1 MTFFNVSNT
10 LLSIFCRI
18 FRRRYTEIF
27 LKCSGEMTVIGKSHH
42 IRNLR
47 NVDFTLSYQ
56 SGSLI
61 ETDVSQELAGRHTGH
76 LLQLTMQL
84 GAAYAHLI
92 THFLYIEVRIAQ
104 VLVHYLHDT
113 LHQLLVVAFHLYL
126 LHLVV
131 LLQGTTE
138 LTLQATYIVD
148 EIVYREMK
156 FLQAERLCQISIS
169 S

>member
-1 MTFFNVSNT
+1 
-10 LLSIFCRI
+10 
-18 FRRRYTEIF
+18 
-27 LKCSGEMTVIGKSHH
+27 MTVIGKSHH

-47 NVDFTLSYQ
+47 NVDFMLSYQ

-61 ETDVSQELAGRHTGH
+61 ETDVSQELTSRNTGH

-84 GAAYAHLI
+84 STAYAHLI
-92 THFLYIEVRIAQ
+92 THLLYIEVRIAQ

-113 LHQLLVVAFHLYL
+113 LHQLLIVAFHLYL

-156 FLQAERLCQISIS
+156 FLQTEWFCQISMAS
-169 S
+169 LA

>member
-1 MTFFNVSNT
+1 
-10 LLSIFCRI
+10 
-18 FRRRYTEIF
+18 
-27 LKCSGEMTVIGKSHH
+27 MTVIGKSHH

-61 ETDVSQELAGRHTGH
+61 ETDVSQELASRNTGH

-84 GAAYAHLI
+84 STAYAHLI
-92 THFLYIEVRIAQ
+92 THLLYIEVRIAQ

-113 LHQLLVVAFHLYL
+113 LHQLLIVAFHLYL
-126 LHLVV
+126 LHLVI
-131 LLQGTTE
+131 LLQSSSE

-156 FLQAERLCQISIS
+156 FLQTEWFCQISIS